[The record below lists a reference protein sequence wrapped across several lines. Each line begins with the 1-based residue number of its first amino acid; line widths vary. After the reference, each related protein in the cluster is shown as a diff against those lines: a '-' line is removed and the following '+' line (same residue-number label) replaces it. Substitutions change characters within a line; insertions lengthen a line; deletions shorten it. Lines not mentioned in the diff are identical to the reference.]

1 MAPPSC
7 TRSFVGAVKRLKL
20 SPATPAAQHQI
31 RHIQNSSRNAAS
43 TIQSSSTDGD
53 ASNIRLPKAVQ
64 ATYLAP
70 LKRAPSQNPTKVA
83 DLQLR
88 SYSVRNLEVFA
99 DFAMRAAYFL
109 NLPAAG
115 PTPLRKI
122 TERWTVPRSNFVH
135 KKSQE
140 NFERITMRRWIQV
153 FDGHPDTVAVWLAFL
168 RKHQYYGVGMKAEVY
183 EHGSLTTGARL
194 ESEAEKVRVLI
205 GKGETFASFRGGLT
219 GRAKRA
225 EQRLWDSP
233 FKRSWGA
240 DAAMGGTPSTGTSKD
255 RLWVPRQDRQ
265 T

>member
-1 MAPPSC
+1 MSTPPC
-7 TRSFVGAVKRLKL
+7 TRSLVGAVKRLKL
-20 SPATPAAQHQI
+20 SPATPAVQHQI
-31 RHIQNSSRNAAS
+31 RHIQKSSRDAAS
-43 TIQSSSTDGD
+43 SSSQLSSAD
-53 ASNIRLPKAVQ
+53 ANANIRLPKAVQ

-70 LKRAPSQNPTKVA
+70 LKRALSAEPTKVA

-109 NLPAAG
+109 KLPAAG

-140 NFERITMRRWIQV
+140 NFERITLRRWIQV

-183 EHGSLTTGARL
+183 EHGTLTTGKDL
-194 ESEAEKVRVLI
+194 EEEAEKVRKLM
-205 GKGETFASFRGGLT
+205 GEGESFASFGDLNRSGDNL
-219 GRAKRA
+219 AKK
-225 EQRLWDSP
+225 LWDSP

-240 DAAMGGTPSTGTSKD
+240 DAAMGGTPGAGTGKE
-255 RLWVPRQDRQ
+255 RLSVPGDLRRR
-265 T
+265 